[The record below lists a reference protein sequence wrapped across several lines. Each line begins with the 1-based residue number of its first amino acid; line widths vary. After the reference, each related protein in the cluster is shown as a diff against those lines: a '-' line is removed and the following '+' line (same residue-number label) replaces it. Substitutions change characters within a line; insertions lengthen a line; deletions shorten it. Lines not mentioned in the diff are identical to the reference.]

1 MRADDR
7 RGPVSRPIATF
18 DDLRDAITAYRL
30 PRVLIAA
37 LELNLFTA
45 IGTDAWTIPDLARDV
60 KVSERG
66 LAVLCRNLAM
76 AGVLKKTGETY
87 RNSRLGATALNAH
100 HPAYRGDYL
109 QLITS
114 HWADWGRLLES
125 VKSGLPLDHN
135 EPDEPDYRRRFT
147 WAMHHRTLETAPK
160 IAAQINLRGARTLLD
175 LGGGPGTY
183 AMAFLAKN
191 PTLRATVCD
200 RPAALD
206 VAKEI
211 ASTHKA
217 GARLA
222 YLPLDVMTEDIPG
235 TYDVIWYSNVLHIYS
250 PKDNQVLF
258 RHALAA
264 LNPGGRLL
272 IQDAFLHDRNGL
284 FPEEASLFAVS
295 MLLFT
300 ERGNTYSAAE
310 TRAWLTDAG
319 FERIRVLRMKRGT
332 EDWEDGI
339 LEARSPGTNAKT
351 RARRTGSVKSS
362 RSRSLHLRGTGR
374 QSRPAR
380 PGCS

>member
-1 MRADDR
+1 MCADDR
-7 RGPVSRPIATF
+7 RGAVSQRIETF

-45 IGTDAWTIPDLARDV
+45 IGTKAWTIPDLVRDM

-66 LAVLCRNLAM
+66 LAILCRNLAM
-76 AGVLKKTGETY
+76 AGLLKKNGETY
-87 RNSRLGATALNAH
+87 TNSRLGATALNAQ

-109 QLITS
+109 RLITS
-114 HWADWGRLLES
+114 HWTDWGRLPES
-125 VKSGLPLDHN
+125 VKTGLPLDHD

-160 IAAQINLRGARTLLD
+160 IAAQIDLHGARTLLD

-191 PTLRATVCD
+191 PGLHATVCD

-217 GARLA
+217 GARLS
-222 YLPLDVMTEDIPG
+222 YLPLDLLTEAIPG
-235 TYDVIWYSNVLHIYS
+235 SYDVIWYSNVLHIYA
-250 PKDNQVLF
+250 PKDNQALF
-258 RHALAA
+258 RRALAA

-272 IQDAFLHDRNGL
+272 IQDAFLHDRKGL

-300 ERGNTYSAAE
+300 ERGNTYSASE
-310 TRAWLTDAG
+310 TRAWLTEAG
-319 FERIRVLRMKRGT
+319 FERIKVLRMKKGT

-339 LEARSPGTNAKT
+339 LEARSPGANEKKP
-351 RARRTGSVKSS
+351 ARRTGAVKSS
-362 RSRSLHLRGTGR
+362 RSRSSH
-374 QSRPAR
+374 
-380 PGCS
+380 

>member
-1 MRADDR
+1 MSR
-7 RGPVSRPIATF
+7 RIATF

-66 LAVLCRNLAM
+66 LAILCRNLAM
-76 AGVLKKTGETY
+76 AGVLKKQGEIYT
-87 RNSRLGATALNAH
+87 NSRLGATVLNAH

-109 QLITS
+109 RLITS

-125 VKSGLPLDHN
+125 VKSGLPLDHDQA
-135 EPDEPDYRRRFT
+135 DEPDYRRRFT

-160 IAAQINLRGARTLLD
+160 IAAQINLHGARTLLD

-191 PTLRATVCD
+191 PALLATVCD
-200 RPAALD
+200 RPVALD

-211 ASTHKA
+211 AATHKA
-217 GARLA
+217 GARLS

-235 TYDVIWYSNVLHIYS
+235 NYDIVWYSNVLHIYS
-250 PKDNQVLF
+250 PNDNQALF
-258 RHALAA
+258 RRALAS

-310 TRAWLTDAG
+310 TRSWLTDAG
-319 FERIRVLRMKRGT
+319 FERIKVLRMKKGT
-332 EDWEDGI
+332 EDWEGGI
-339 LEARSPGTNAKT
+339 LEARLPETNVKM
-351 RARRTGSVKSS
+351 RARRTGSIKSS
-362 RSRSLHLRGTGR
+362 RSRSSH
-374 QSRPAR
+374 
-380 PGCS
+380 

>member
-1 MRADDR
+1 VCADDW
-7 RGPVSRPIATF
+7 RGPVSEQITTF
-18 DDLRDAITAYRL
+18 DDFRNAVTAYRL

-37 LELNLFTA
+37 IELNLFTA
-45 IGTDAWTIPDLARDV
+45 IGMGSWTISDLAREM
-60 KVSERG
+60 KVSDRG
-66 LAVLCRNLAM
+66 LAILCRNLAM
-76 AGVLKKTGETY
+76 AGALKKQGETY
-87 RNSRLGATALNAH
+87 RNSRLGATALNAR

-109 QLITS
+109 KLIVS

-125 VKSGLPLDHN
+125 VKTGLPLDLD
-135 EPDEPDYRRRFT
+135 EPEEPDYRRRFT

-160 IAAQINLRGARTLLD
+160 IAAQIGLSGARTLLD

-191 PTLRATVCD
+191 PPLRATVCD

-217 GARLA
+217 GGRLS
-222 YLPLDVMTEDIPG
+222 YLPLDLLTETIPG

-250 PKDNQVLF
+250 PQDNQALF
-258 RHALAA
+258 RRALAA

-272 IQDAFLHDRNGL
+272 IQDAFLHDREGL

-300 ERGNTYSAAE
+300 ERGNTYSVAE

-319 FERIRVLRMKRGT
+319 FERIKVLRMRKGT
-332 EDWEDGI
+332 EDWEGGI
-339 LEARSPGTNAKT
+339 MEARSPGTNAKT
-351 RARRTGSVKSS
+351 RARRTGSIKNS
-362 RSRSLHLRGTGR
+362 RSR
-374 QSRPAR
+374 
-380 PGCS
+380 

>member
-1 MRADDR
+1 MSR
-7 RGPVSRPIATF
+7 RIATF
-18 DDLRDAITAYRL
+18 NDLRDAITAYRL

-45 IGTDAWTIPDLARDV
+45 IDAGTWTVPDLARKV

-66 LAVLCRNLAM
+66 LAILCRNLAM
-76 AGVLKKTGETY
+76 AGLLKKNGETY
-87 RNSRLGATALNAH
+87 RNSRLGATALNGQ

-109 QLITS
+109 QLIVS

-125 VKSGLPLDHN
+125 VKSGLPLDHD

-160 IAAQINLRGARTLLD
+160 VAAQIDLRGARTLLD

-191 PTLRATVCD
+191 PMLRATVCD

-211 ASTHKA
+211 AATHKA
-217 GARLA
+217 AARLS
-222 YLPLDVMTEDIPG
+222 YVPLDIMMEDIPG
-235 TYDVIWYSNVLHIYS
+235 TYDVIWYSNVLHIYG
-250 PKDNQVLF
+250 PKDNQALF
-258 RHALAA
+258 RRVLTA

-300 ERGNTYSAAE
+300 EKGNTYSAAA
-310 TRAWLTDAG
+310 TKAWLTDAG
-319 FERIRVLRMKRGT
+319 FERVKVLRMKKGT

-339 LEARSPGTNAKT
+339 LEARCPGTNGKMRSR
-351 RARRTGSVKSS
+351 RAGSGKSS
-362 RSRSLHLRGTGR
+362 QPR
-374 QSRPAR
+374 
-380 PGCS
+380 

>member
-1 MRADDR
+1 MRKQ
-7 RGPVSRPIATF
+7 IATF

-45 IGTDAWTIPDLARDV
+45 IGMDTWTIPDLAREV
-60 KVSERG
+60 KLSERG
-66 LAVLCRNLAM
+66 LAILCRNLAM
-76 AGVLKKTGETY
+76 AGLLTKQGETY

-100 HPAYRGDYL
+100 HPSYRGDYL

-125 VKSGLPLDHN
+125 VKTGLPLDH
-135 EPDEPDYRRRFT
+135 DEPDYRRRFT

-160 IAAQINLRGARTLLD
+160 IAAQINLRGVRTLLD

-191 PTLRATVCD
+191 PRIRATVCD

-211 ASTHKA
+211 AATHKA
-217 GARLA
+217 GARLS

-235 TYDVIWYSNVLHIYS
+235 TYDAIWYSNVLHIYS
-250 PKDNQVLF
+250 PTDNQALF
-258 RHALAA
+258 RRVLAS

-284 FPEEASLFAVS
+284 YPEEASLFAVS

-300 ERGNTYSAAE
+300 EKGNTYSAAE

-319 FERIRVLRMKRGT
+319 FERIKVLRMKKGT

-339 LEARSPGTNAKT
+339 LEARSPGTNGKT
-351 RARRTGSVKSS
+351 RALRTGSAKSS
-362 RSRSLHLRGTGR
+362 RSRS
-374 QSRPAR
+374 SY
-380 PGCS
+380 

>member
-1 MRADDR
+1 MCANDR
-7 RGPVSRPIATF
+7 RGPVRRRIATF
-18 DDLRDAITAYRL
+18 DDLRDAIMAYRL

-37 LELNLFTA
+37 LELNLFTT

-66 LAVLCRNLAM
+66 LAILCRNLAM
-76 AGVLKKTGETY
+76 AGLLKKTGETY
-87 RNSRLGATALNAH
+87 TNSRLGATALNAH

-109 QLITS
+109 HLITS

-125 VKSGLPLDHN
+125 VKSGLPLDHDQ
-135 EPDEPDYRRRFT
+135 PDEPDYRRRFT

-160 IAAQINLRGARTLLD
+160 MAAQINLRGARTLLD

-191 PTLRATVCD
+191 RTLRATVCD
-200 RPAALD
+200 RPEALA

-217 GARLA
+217 GARLS
-222 YLPLDVMTEDIPG
+222 YLPLDMMTGAIPG

-250 PKDNQVLF
+250 PKDNQAVF
-258 RHALAA
+258 RRALSA

-272 IQDAFLHDRNGL
+272 IQDAFLHDKDGL

-310 TRAWLTDAG
+310 TRVWLTGAG
-319 FERIRVLRMKRGT
+319 FERIKVLRMKRGT

-351 RARRTGSVKSS
+351 RARRTGSARSL
-362 RSRSLHLRGTGR
+362 RSRSSH
-374 QSRPAR
+374 
-380 PGCS
+380 

>member
-1 MRADDR
+1 
-7 RGPVSRPIATF
+7 VSRRISRF
-18 DDLRDAITAYRL
+18 DDFRDAIAAYRL

-37 LELNLFTA
+37 LELNLCTA
-45 IGTDAWTIPDLARDV
+45 IGTDARTISELARDV

-66 LAVLCRNLAM
+66 LAILCRNLAM
-76 AGVLKKTGETY
+76 AGVLKKNGETY
-87 RNSRLGATALNAH
+87 TNSRLGATALNAH
-100 HPAYRGDYL
+100 HPAYRGAYL
-109 QLITS
+109 RLITS

-125 VKSGLPLDHN
+125 VKSGLPLDHD

-191 PTLRATVCD
+191 PTLHATVCD

-217 GARLA
+217 GTRLS
-222 YLPLDVMTEDIPG
+222 YLPLDLLTEAIPG
-235 TYDVIWYSNVLHIYS
+235 AYDVIWYSNVLHIYS
-250 PKDNQVLF
+250 PKDNQALF
-258 RHALAA
+258 QRALAS

-272 IQDAFLHDRNGL
+272 IQDAFLYGREGL

-310 TRAWLTDAG
+310 ARAWLTDAG
-319 FERIRVLRMKRGT
+319 FERIKVLRMKKGT

-339 LEARSPGTNAKT
+339 LEARAPGMNAKT
-351 RARRTGSVKSS
+351 RARRTRSVKSS
-362 RSRSLHLRGTGR
+362 RSRSSH
-374 QSRPAR
+374 
-380 PGCS
+380 

>member
-1 MRADDR
+1 MI
-7 RGPVSRPIATF
+7 RPLSTF
-18 DDLRDAITAYRL
+18 DDFRNAITAYRL

-37 LELNLFTA
+37 IELDLFTA
-45 IGTDAWTIPDLARDV
+45 IGTEAWAIADLARDM

-66 LAVLCRNLAM
+66 LAILCRNLAM
-76 AGVLKKTGETY
+76 AGLLKKQSETY
-87 RNSRLGATALNAH
+87 RNSRLSATALNAH

-109 QLITS
+109 RLITS
-114 HWADWGRLLES
+114 HWADWGRLPES
-125 VKSGLPLDHN
+125 VKSGLPLDH
-135 EPDEPDYRRRFT
+135 DEPEESDYRRRFT

-160 IAAQINLRGARTLLD
+160 IAAQIGLRGGRTLLD

-191 PTLRATVCD
+191 PALRATVCD

-217 GARLA
+217 GARLS
-222 YLPLDVMTEDIPG
+222 LMPLDFLAEPIPG

-250 PKDNQVLF
+250 PKDNQALF
-258 RHALAA
+258 LRAMAA

-272 IQDAFLHDRNGL
+272 IQDAFLHDREGL

-300 ERGNTYSAAE
+300 ERGDTYKAAE
-310 TRAWLTDAG
+310 TRIWLTDVG
-319 FERIRVLRMKRGT
+319 FEQIKVLRMKKGT
-332 EDWEDGI
+332 EDWEGGI
-339 LEARSPGTNAKT
+339 MEARSPGTNAKT
-351 RARRTGSVKSS
+351 RERRT
-362 RSRSLHLRGTGR
+362 RSMRN
-374 QSRPAR
+374 
-380 PGCS
+380 

>member
-7 RGPVSRPIATF
+7 RGPVKRRIATF
-18 DDLRDAITAYRL
+18 DDFRDAITAYRL

-37 LELNLFTA
+37 LELNLFTT
-45 IGTDAWTIPDLARDV
+45 IGTEAWTISDLARDV

-66 LAVLCRNLAM
+66 LAILCRNLAM
-76 AGVLKKTGETY
+76 AGLLKKKGETY
-87 RNSRLGATALNAH
+87 TNSRLGATALNAH

-109 QLITS
+109 RLITS

-125 VKSGLPLDHN
+125 VKSGLSLDHD
-135 EPDEPDYRRRFT
+135 EPDELDYRRRFT

-160 IAAQINLRGARTLLD
+160 IAAQINLSGARTLLD

-191 PTLRATVCD
+191 PRLRATVCD

-211 ASTHKA
+211 ASTHKT
-217 GARLA
+217 GPRLS
-222 YLPLDVMTEDIPG
+222 YLSLDLLTEAIPG
-235 TYDVIWYSNVLHIYS
+235 AYDVIWYSNVLHIYS
-250 PKDNQVLF
+250 PQDNQSVF
-258 RHALAA
+258 RRALAS

-272 IQDAFLHDRNGL
+272 IQDAFLHDREGL

-300 ERGNTYSAAE
+300 ERGNTYSSTE
-310 TRAWLTDAG
+310 TRGWLKDAG
-319 FERIRVLRMKRGT
+319 FERIKVLRMKKGT
-332 EDWEDGI
+332 EDWEGGI
-339 LEARSPGTNAKT
+339 LEARLPGTTVKM

-362 RSRSLHLRGTGR
+362 RSRSLH
-374 QSRPAR
+374 
-380 PGCS
+380 

>member
-1 MRADDR
+1 M
-7 RGPVSRPIATF
+7 SKQIATF
-18 DDLRDAITAYRL
+18 DEFRSAVTAYRL

-37 LELNLFTA
+37 IELDLFTA
-45 IGTDAWTIPDLARDV
+45 IGTDSWAIPDLAR
-60 KVSERG
+60 KTKLSERG
-66 LAVLCRNLAM
+66 LSILCRNLAM
-76 AGVLKKTGETY
+76 AGLLKKQGETY

-109 QLITS
+109 RLITS
-114 HWADWGRLLES
+114 HWTDWGRLLES
-125 VKSGLPLDHN
+125 VKTGLPLDHD

-160 IAAQINLRGARTLLD
+160 IAAQIDLHGARTLLD

-183 AMAFLAKN
+183 AMAFLANN
-191 PTLRATVCD
+191 PMVRATVCD

-211 ASTHKA
+211 ASTHKV
-217 GARLA
+217 GARLS
-222 YLPLDVMTEDIPG
+222 YLPLDVMAEDIPG
-235 TYDVIWYSNVLHIYS
+235 TYDVIWYSNVLHIYA
-250 PKDNQVLF
+250 PKDNQALF
-258 RHALAA
+258 RRALAA

-272 IQDAFLHDRNGL
+272 IQDAFLHDRDGL

-310 TRAWLTDAG
+310 TRSWLTEAG
-319 FERIRVLRMKRGT
+319 FERIKVLRMKKGT

-339 LEARSPGTNAKT
+339 LEARSPGANEKKP
-351 RARRTGSVKSS
+351 ARRTGAVKSS
-362 RSRSLHLRGTGR
+362 RSRSSH
-374 QSRPAR
+374 
-380 PGCS
+380 

>member
-1 MRADDR
+1 M
-7 RGPVSRPIATF
+7 
-18 DDLRDAITAYRL
+18 AYRL

-45 IGTDAWTIPDLARDV
+45 IGTDTWTVPELARDV

-66 LAVLCRNLAM
+66 LAILCRNLAM
-76 AGVLKKTGETY
+76 AGVLKKKGETY
-87 RNSRLGATALNAH
+87 TNSRLGATALNAH
-100 HPAYRGDYL
+100 HAAYRGDYL
-109 QLITS
+109 QLVTS

-125 VKSGLPLDHN
+125 VRSGLPLDHD
-135 EPDEPDYRRRFT
+135 EPEEPDYRRRFT

-160 IAAQINLRGARTLLD
+160 IAAQIDLRGARTLLD

-200 RPAALD
+200 RAAALA

-217 GARLA
+217 GARLSF
-222 YLPLDVMTEDIPG
+222 LPLDMMTEAIPG

-250 PKDNQVLF
+250 PKDNQAVF
-258 RHALAA
+258 RRALAS

-272 IQDAFLHDRNGL
+272 IQDAFLHDRDGL
-284 FPEEASLFAVS
+284 FPEEASLFAIS

-300 ERGNTYSAAE
+300 EKGNTYSAAE

-319 FERIRVLRMKRGT
+319 FERIKVLRMKKGT
-332 EDWEDGI
+332 EDWEGGI
-339 LEARSPGTNAKT
+339 LAARSPGTNEKT
-351 RARRTGSVKSS
+351 RVRRIGAVGSSGS
-362 RSRSLHLRGTGR
+362 RSSY
-374 QSRPAR
+374 
-380 PGCS
+380 

>member
-1 MRADDR
+1 MRKR
-7 RGPVSRPIATF
+7 IVTF

-37 LELNLFTA
+37 LELNIFTA
-45 IGTDAWTIPDLARDV
+45 VGTNVWTIAALAHEM

-66 LAVLCRNLAM
+66 LAILCRNLAM
-76 AGVLKKTGETY
+76 AGLLKKDGETY
-87 RNSRLGATALNAH
+87 TNSRLGATALNAL

-109 QLITS
+109 RLIMS

-125 VKSGLPLDHN
+125 VKTGLPLDHD
-135 EPDEPDYRRRFT
+135 EPEEPDYRRRFT

-160 IAAQINLRGARTLLD
+160 IAAQINLRGVRNLLD

-211 ASTHKA
+211 AATHKA
-217 GARLA
+217 GARLS
-222 YLPLDVMTEDIPG
+222 YLSLDVMKEDISG
-235 TYDVIWYSNVLHIYS
+235 AYDVIWYSNVLHIYS
-250 PKDNQVLF
+250 PEDNQALF
-258 RHALAA
+258 RRALAA

-272 IQDAFLHDRNGL
+272 IQDAFLHDREGL

-300 ERGNTYSAAE
+300 EKGNTYSAAE
-310 TRAWLTDAG
+310 TKAWLTDAG
-319 FERIRVLRMKRGT
+319 FERIKVLRMKKGT

-339 LEARSPGTNAKT
+339 LEARSPGMNGKT
-351 RARRTGSVKSS
+351 RAHRTGSARSS
-362 RSRSLHLRGTGR
+362 RSRSLH
-374 QSRPAR
+374 
-380 PGCS
+380 

>member
-1 MRADDR
+1 MCEDDR
-7 RGPVSRPIATF
+7 RGPLSKWIATF
-18 DDLRDAITAYRL
+18 DEFRDAITAYRL

-37 LELNLFTA
+37 IELGLFTA
-45 IGTDAWTIPDLARDV
+45 IGTDVWTIPDLAREM

-66 LAVLCRNLAM
+66 LAILCRNLAM
-76 AGVLKKTGETY
+76 AGVLKKQGEIY

-109 QLITS
+109 RLITS

-125 VKSGLPLDHN
+125 VKNGLPLDHD
-135 EPDEPDYRRRFT
+135 EPEKPDYRRRFT
-147 WAMHHRTLETAPK
+147 WAMHHRTLEIAPK

-191 PTLRATVCD
+191 PTLLATVCD
-200 RPAALD
+200 RHAALD
-206 VAKEI
+206 VAREI

-217 GARLA
+217 GARLS
-222 YLPLDVMTEDIPG
+222 YLPLDLLTEAIPG
-235 TYDVIWYSNVLHIYS
+235 GYDVIWYSNVLHIYS
-250 PKDNQVLF
+250 PKDNQSLF
-258 RHALAA
+258 RRALAS

-272 IQDAFLHDRNGL
+272 IQDAFLHDREGL
-284 FPEEASLFAVS
+284 FPGEASLFAVS

-319 FERIRVLRMKRGT
+319 FERITVLRMKKGT
-332 EDWEDGI
+332 EDWEGGI
-339 LEARSPGTNAKT
+339 LEARSPGASDKT
-351 RARRTGSVKSS
+351 PARRTGSVKSS
-362 RSRSLHLRGTGR
+362 RSRSSH
-374 QSRPAR
+374 
-380 PGCS
+380 

>member
-1 MRADDR
+1 MCEDDR
-7 RGPVSRPIATF
+7 RDPLSKRIATF
-18 DDLRDAITAYRL
+18 DDFRDAITAYRL

-37 LELNLFTA
+37 IELDLFTT
-45 IGTDAWTIPDLARDV
+45 IGMNSWAIPDLAREM

-66 LAVLCRNLAM
+66 LAILCRNLAM
-76 AGVLKKTGETY
+76 AGLLKKQGETY

-109 QLITS
+109 RLITS

-125 VKSGLPLDHN
+125 VKTGLPLDHD
-135 EPDEPDYRRRFT
+135 EAEEPDYRRRFT

-160 IAAQINLRGARTLLD
+160 IAAQIDLRGARTLLD

-191 PTLRATVCD
+191 PRLRATVCD

-217 GARLA
+217 GVRLS
-222 YLPLDVMTEDIPG
+222 YLPLDLLTEAIPG
-235 TYDVIWYSNVLHIYS
+235 AYDIIWYSNVLHIYS
-250 PKDNQVLF
+250 PKDNQALF
-258 RHALAA
+258 RRALAA

-272 IQDAFLHDRNGL
+272 IQDAFLHGRDGL
-284 FPEEASLFAVS
+284 FPEEANLFAVS

-319 FERIRVLRMKRGT
+319 FERITVLRMKKGT
-332 EDWEDGI
+332 EDWEGGI
-339 LEARSPGTNAKT
+339 LEARSPGANEKMP
-351 RARRTGSVKSS
+351 ARRTGSAKSS
-362 RSRSLHLRGTGR
+362 RSRLSH
-374 QSRPAR
+374 
-380 PGCS
+380 